1 MSYNGRF
8 RWAWVD
14 LPDVR
19 CSQSGDVVTM
29 MISVDTEDKTVS
41 IWEKGDRI
49 CVFDINE
56 NKPVRLYRT
65 DRKGSDEVGVVELD

>member
-1 MSYNGRF
+1 
-8 RWAWVD
+8 
-14 LPDVR
+14 
-19 CSQSGDVVTM
+19 M